1 MTRAPSEN
9 TESPGSTTTPAPSFP
24 SIKGAA
30 ARGNSPDRM
39 VWSSGVTPAAVIRT
53 STLPSAR
60 RGLGTSTSFS
70 PPYPVN
76 DFARIALIMI
86 SPFLPFATA
95 DVSRRHGNDRSAYAG
110 SRFSGGDVGTL
121 SQAATEGN
129 VLARGRQEPDH
140 EIIWRDVGSRYH
152 AAVQGLQQAQSL
164 LFGTAGD

>member
-1 MTRAPSEN
+1 
-9 TESPGSTTTPAPSFP
+9 
-24 SIKGAA
+24 
-30 ARGNSPDRM
+30 M

-76 DFARIALIMI
+76 DSARMALIMI

-95 DVSRRHGNDRSAYAG
+95 GVSPRCHGNDRLAYAG

-121 SQAATEGN
+121 SQAAAEGN
-129 VLARGRQEPDH
+129 VLARCLVERDE
-140 EIIWRDVGSRYH
+140 EIVWRDSRRGNH
-152 AAVQGLQQAQSL
+152 PFVQGLQQSQSFL
-164 LFGTAGD
+164 LGTAGDERDLQQDQVVRIGQPQE